1 MRSTRILT
9 MITAVVLSVA
19 ACGIPTDDSAA
30 PIDVEQLPES
40 LRPGITTTTTTIVD
54 TPLTESAIVFLLE
67 SVPNT
72 ERRVV
77 REVLR
82 DVPRG
87 TPLEGVLSTIF
98 GPDVRNEE
106 ELELGY
112 SNALF
117 ELMLLGAVVRDVAD
131 WSGGVALINIQPL
144 TPEGAPSEEAFTG
157 DLIGAAAQLVFSATS
172 YEGVTGVQIL
182 INGEETPIPTTD
194 GDVEPGTILVKENFE
209 RFNPAI
215 LDIVPTT
222 TTVAE
227 SDG

>member
-1 MRSTRILT
+1 
-9 MITAVVLSVA
+9 MIVAVVFSVA

-30 PIDVEQLPES
+30 AIDVEQLPES
-40 LRPGITTTTTTIVD
+40 LRPGVTSTTTTIVD

-87 TPLEGVLSTIF
+87 TSLEGVLATIF
-98 GPDVRNEE
+98 GPEVRSEE

-117 ELMLLGAVVRDVAD
+117 ELMLLGTVVRDIAD
-131 WSGGVALINIQPL
+131 WEGEVALIDIQPL
-144 TPEGAPSEEAFTG
+144 TPEGAPSEDAFTG
-157 DLIGAAAQLVFSATS
+157 DLIGAAAQLVFSATA

-194 GDVEPGTILVKENFE
+194 GDVEPGTILIKENYE
-209 RFNPAI
+209 RFNPATI
-215 LDIVPTT
+215 DVVPTT
-222 TTVAE
+222 TTAA
-227 SDG
+227 SADG